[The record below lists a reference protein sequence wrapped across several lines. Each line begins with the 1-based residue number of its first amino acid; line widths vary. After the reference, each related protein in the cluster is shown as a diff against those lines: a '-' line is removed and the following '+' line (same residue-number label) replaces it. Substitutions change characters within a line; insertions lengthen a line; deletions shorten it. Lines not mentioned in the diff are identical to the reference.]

1 MSNALSPLILTLLL
15 SIATLSTINAQ
26 AQTTVNLVDTPTLL
40 LPGQPKTPGQKTRP
54 PRPRPSYCSPRRLS
68 LLHPAPAGVEPIPVI
83 LPRSITKIRH
93 SHHDTPDTDT
103 PSNAPHPTTIVGFY
117 KRLYASAG
125 TENTTALV
133 EHFRPAFDELN
144 QDGMLGDTLNIIYDM
159 RLNDLQTSVKHAR
172 KMKEIVDLLA
182 A

>member
-26 AQTTVNLVDTPTLL
+26 VQTTVNLVDTPTLL

-54 PRPRPSYCSPRRLS
+54 PRPPIVIPVASASSTP
-68 LLHPAPAGVEPIPVI
+68 PPPTGVEPIPVI